1 MSLCGKG
8 LKNRGNKR
16 SKKRGRV
23 APRKRG
29 ITVRKASMVGIGLW
43 KEEGHFR
50 GMERQDGKRGWTGK
64 RIEDEGEQEE
74 KQTERN
80 KTGTAPIDSS
90 GPLHNFHSIKK
101 CLSLLYCRSRGSII
115 TMTKMYFLW
124 CRWCRLSLP
133 YATKNCDLASPT
145 KRWDGGR
152 FLSNVVSFVTLL
164 PSHSF
169 PPSLVNLFVF
179 PFAMKKTFSPLSRW

>member
-8 LKNRGNKR
+8 LKNRGKKR

-29 ITVRKASMVGIGLW
+29 ITVRKASMVGIEVW

-50 GMERQDGKRGWTGK
+50 GMERQEGKRGWTGK

-80 KTGTAPIDSS
+80 KTGTAPMGWPYSREVSS
-90 GPLHNFHSIKK
+90 RPGYRFSDQSSNFLSRKPPNTFST
-101 CLSLLYCRSRGSII
+101 LVASLLRSARIVGSRP
-115 TMTKMYFLW
+115 TWDKTAT
-124 CRWCRLSLP
+124 SLF
-133 YATKNCDLASPT
+133 CD
-145 KRWDGGR
+145 
-152 FLSNVVSFVTLL
+152 
-164 PSHSF
+164 
-169 PPSLVNLFVF
+169 
-179 PFAMKKTFSPLSRW
+179 

>member
-1 MSLCGKG
+1 MKMSLCGKG

-29 ITVRKASMVGIGLW
+29 ITYVRRVWSGSSSEKRKAILGV
-43 KEEGHFR
+43 
-50 GMERQDGKRGWTGK
+50 ERQEGKRGRTGK

-115 TMTKMYFLW
+115 TMTKMYFL
-124 CRWCRLSLP
+124 
-133 YATKNCDLASPT
+133 
-145 KRWDGGR
+145 
-152 FLSNVVSFVTLL
+152 
-164 PSHSF
+164 
-169 PPSLVNLFVF
+169 
-179 PFAMKKTFSPLSRW
+179 